1 MKPHHAH
8 TSNRLAWGRTFAV
21 VSRGV
26 LCVLFLAAP
35 VLACTDCTAC
45 CQSESRC
52 CHLQVSRPAQDQQGL
67 PEQIL
72 TWPQNHVSGCC
83 HQPALA
89 SDTARTERLTAVE
102 ADRLSQTDCRC
113 LLEARDDS
121 PAIPPS
127 SLAEG
132 VTDGLFVCVLPALPP
147 ATELG
152 AGSLATALSA
162 HLFHAPTRPLRLLY
176 GVWRD

>member
-1 MKPHHAH
+1 M
-8 TSNRLAWGRTFAV
+8 
-21 VSRGV
+21 
-26 LCVLFLAAP
+26 
-35 VLACTDCTAC
+35 
-45 CQSESRC
+45 
-52 CHLQVSRPAQDQQGL
+52 
-67 PEQIL
+67 
-72 TWPQNHVSGCC
+72 
-83 HQPALA
+83 A

-113 LLEARDDS
+113 LLEARDES

-132 VTDGLFVCVLPALPP
+132 VTDGLIVCALPALPP